1 MEGRRLGARALFGTL
16 LRVSHLRYRL
26 ATQVVDPAFSKLLE
40 GVADD
45 ASVEELATLLEAA
58 SAPTK

>member
-1 MEGRRLGARALFGTL
+1 LGARALFGTL